1 MALSAAILAL
11 SGLGSSLHAAESV
24 SSSKGAWVN
33 LPKDGTPWKH
43 PGTDLIFPQVM
54 GDFSLNGGFLDKLP
68 DAGVAITYTHP
79 KLPLKADVVISP
91 CREQLVKIPD
101 VMKVARDNLEKLA
114 ADLLA
119 LSKAQGYTE
128 AQRSPID
135 EQRLPLWETSDIP
148 FVSQTVE
155 LTPASPA
162 GGKVSALNQWLA
174 VLIYKDHFVQIN
186 VIMPSA
192 IIKSNKADAD
202 QLITSIL
209 QCIRYPTLKPQML
222 EVCRTYAAVPLTD
235 DGRKAADAL
244 LVFSKESPVF
254 EIIFPGE
261 ALTPFLDEVSKKS
274 QATSLDFLRA
284 FAVGSGVVTLQ
295 NGTADDSLE
304 EGARMMIVLRDML
317 KEKSTPVESTFL
329 DDLAKASGEK
339 KAAEFLRQRMSGSS
353 K

>member
-1 MALSAAILAL
+1 MVLAL
-11 SGLGSSLHAAESV
+11 TGIGSPLHAVETEAN
-24 SSSKGAWVN
+24 SKGAWVN

-43 PGTDLIFPQVM
+43 PGTDLIFPQLM
-54 GDFSLNGGFLDKLP
+54 GDFSLNGGYLDKLP
-68 DAGVAITYTHP
+68 GAGVAITYSHP
-79 KLPLKADVVISP
+79 KLPLKADIVIAP
-91 CREQLVKIPD
+91 CREQLAKTPD

-155 LTPASPA
+155 LAPSSPA
-162 GGKVSALNQWLA
+162 GAKLSSLNQWLA

-192 IIKSNKADAD
+192 VITSNKADAD
-202 QLITSIL
+202 QLITNIL

-244 LVFSKESPVF
+244 LAFSKESPVF

-261 ALTPFLDEVSKKS
+261 ALTSFLDEIGKQS
-274 QATSLDFLRA
+274 QTTSLDFLRA
-284 FAVGSGVVTLQ
+284 FIVGSGVVTLQ
-295 NGTADDSLE
+295 NGMADESLE

-329 DDLAKASGEK
+329 DDLAKASSEQ
-339 KAAEFLRQRMSGSS
+339 KAAAFLRQRMSGSS